1 MAEFLIVKCWP
12 FYLSRVFTTVIVV
25 VYVASDAN
33 AKATPTETIGG
44 LHNAISE
51 LN

>member
-33 AKATPTETIGG
+33 AKATPTG